1 MISGKALAEQIGVA
15 PATLCQAAAQG
26 HLCRGHD
33 VSDWAIRGPS
43 GRVIGYEIPASFTA
57 TLTPPAARARS
68 GDGRPGETPSV
79 LTPTLTTAPVR
90 NPSPGGDGSADGTAL
105 RLPPLP
111 TRPARKNP
119 SSDGGSGPDGS
130 MPPREVHP
138 VLPPRVDYFRP
149 AAAASTALVLTEAI
163 RHDNPSARH
172 VIAAVSVAGCALTGS
187 YIGGKEGAL
196 VGTLTGL
203 LLAYQQQRDVSP
215 SLAAQPVMQ
224 RRMHVQLEA
233 DVRDPRPV
241 ETLSAFLEGDV
252 GVVPVPSAHV
262 APAPIWIEG
271 ERHARPNGQARGPL
285 QTLRAR

>member
-1 MISGKALAEQIGVA
+1 MISGKALAQQIGVA
-15 PATLCQAAAQG
+15 LPTLSQAAAKG

-33 VSDWAIRGPS
+33 VSAWAVRGPS
-43 GRVIGYEIPASFTA
+43 GRVIGYELPVSVTA
-57 TLTPPAARARS
+57 TLTPPAPRAQS
-68 GDGRPGETPSV
+68 GDGRPGGTPSV
-79 LTPTLTTAPVR
+79 VTPTLTPVR

-105 RLPPLP
+105 WLPPL
-111 TRPARKNP
+111 TTAPARKNP
-119 SSDGGSGPDGS
+119 SSDGGSSPDAS
-130 MPPREVHP
+130 MPPRSVRS

-149 AAAASTALVLTEAI
+149 VAAASTAHVVTEAI

-172 VIAAVSVAGCALTGS
+172 VISAVSVAGCALTG
-187 YIGGKEGAL
+187 YHIGGKVGAL
-196 VGTLTGL
+196 VGASIGL
-203 LLAYQQQRDVSP
+203 VLAYQQQRDVSP

>member
-1 MISGKALAEQIGVA
+1 MISGKSLAEQIGVA
-15 PATLCQAAAQG
+15 PATLCQAAAKG

-33 VSDWAIRGPS
+33 VSAWAVRGPG
-43 GRVIGYEIPASFTA
+43 GRVIGYEKPVSVTA
-57 TLTPPAARARS
+57 TLTPPGGRALS
-68 GDGRPGETPSV
+68 GDGRPGGTPSV
-79 LTPTLTTAPVR
+79 VTPTLLSTAPVR

-111 TRPARKNP
+111 TPPARKNP

-172 VIAAVSVAGCALTGS
+172 VISTASVAGCALTG
-187 YIGGKEGAL
+187 YHIGGKEWALGGAL
-196 VGTLTGL
+196 MGWF
-203 LLAYQQQRDVSP
+203 LAYQQQRDVSP

-224 RRMHVQLEA
+224 RRMHVHLEA
-233 DVRDPRPV
+233 VRDPRPV
-241 ETLSAFLEGDV
+241 ETLSAFHEGDV
-252 GVVPVPSAHV
+252 GVVPLPSAHV
-262 APAPIWIEG
+262 TSAPIWIEG
-271 ERHARPNGQARGPL
+271 ERHARRNGQASGPL
-285 QTLRAR
+285 QTLWAR

>member
-15 PATLCQAAAQG
+15 LPTLSQAAAKG

-33 VSDWAIRGPS
+33 VSAWAVRGPS
-43 GRVIGYEIPASFTA
+43 GRVIGYELPVSVTA
-57 TLTPPAARARS
+57 TLTPPAPRAQS
-68 GDGRPGETPSV
+68 GDGRPGGTPSV
-79 LTPTLTTAPVR
+79 VTPTLSTAPVR

-111 TRPARKNP
+111 TPPARKNP

-130 MPPREVHP
+130 MAPREVHP

-149 AAAASTALVLTEAI
+149 VAAGSTALVLTEAI

-172 VIAAVSVAGCALTGS
+172 VISAVSVAGCALTGY
-187 YIGGKEGAL
+187 YIGGKEGGF
-196 VGTLTGL
+196 VGASMGL

-252 GVVPVPSAHV
+252 GVVPLPSAHV
-262 APAPIWIEG
+262 TLAPIWIEG
-271 ERHARPNGQARGPL
+271 ERRAGQARGPL
-285 QTLRAR
+285 QTPRAR

>member
-1 MISGKALAEQIGVA
+1 MISGKALAQQIGVA
-15 PATLCQAAAQG
+15 PATLCQAAAKG

-43 GRVIGYEIPASFTA
+43 GRVIGYELPASVTA
-57 TLTPPAARARS
+57 TLTRPAPRALS
-68 GDGRPGETPSV
+68 GDGRPGGTPSV
-79 LTPTLTTAPVR
+79 ITPTLTTAPVR

-105 RLPPLP
+105 WLPPLP

-119 SSDGGSGPDGS
+119 SSDGGSGPS

-138 VLPPRVDYFRP
+138 VLPPRQDYFRP
-149 AAAASTALVLTEAI
+149 VAAGSTALVLTEAI
-163 RHDNPSARH
+163 RHDNPSGRH
-172 VIAAVSVAGCALTGS
+172 VISTASVAGGALTGY

-196 VGTLTGL
+196 VGTLMGL
-203 LLAYQQQRDVSP
+203 FLAYQQQRDVSP

-241 ETLSAFLEGDV
+241 ETLSAFHEGDV
-252 GVVPVPSAHV
+252 GVVPLPSAHV
-262 APAPIWIEG
+262 TPAPIWIKG
-271 ERHARPNGQARGPL
+271 ERRARRAGQARGPL
-285 QTLRAR
+285 QRAR